1 MEKHSSL
8 KETSEDNNINIREL
22 IDQYLIHW
30 KWFIIALV
38 TALVGAF
45 LYLRYT
51 VPEYRTSAVIMVKD
65 ERKGGMQS
73 EMTAF
78 SDLGLMTGIKS
89 NVDNEIEII
98 RSRTVVEKSIKK
110 LNLNVSYFVEGRFKT
125 VEVYKDKPIDV
136 AFFDQKEA
144 FYKKPLTFTIH
155 SKSEDKFEMISSSQ
169 RSLGIFTYGNILT
182 LDNCRMIVT
191 KGSVADNVKDDFSV
205 IVQINTLRSAVQ
217 KYKGNIGIAP
227 LGKNTSV
234 VELTLIDP
242 VREKAEDLLNT
253 VIEIY
258 NQDAIDDKNFIS
270 KKTQEFIAGR
280 LEIIAAELGDV
291 ERDAEGFKKS
301 NRLTDIV
308 SDAGVYLQNSV
319 DFEKALIETETQVRI
334 VGSMID
340 FMNTSTN
347 EAIPS
352 NIIPNDNTASAL
364 IVEHNQL
371 VIDRERILKS
381 GTQKNTVVINLNNKI
396 EELRSN
402 IKESLGRLSA
412 SLKIRKSD
420 LEKQV
425 NMVVGKISEI
435 PSQERAFRVID
446 RQQKI
451 KESLYIYLL
460 QKREEIAISLAVTA
474 SNAKVIDSAIS
485 SSSPVEPQPKIVYL
499 GALALG
505 LLLPFMVIY
514 IIHLLDT
521 KIKTRHDIEGKLSIP
536 YLGDIPHSNS
546 QYEIITA
553 KNRSSSA
560 EAMRIARTNMEFILS
575 AVPDDRAKTIFVT
588 STLPKE
594 GKTFISIN
602 MASTIALSGKKVL
615 LIGMDIRNPKIDQY
629 TKLPERGLTNYL
641 AQKGNG
647 LHDYIVKLDGFEHL
661 YVLPAGIVAPNPVE
675 LLMSEK
681 VDMMFAELK
690 KEYDYIIVD
699 TAPVSVVTDTLLVAK
714 YADAFIYVMRANFL
728 DKRMIKLAE
737 TFYQEKKLPNMALIL
752 NDTIWRK
759 GLGTGT
765 GYGYGYGYVDVEPKK
780 PWYKR
785 IFGS

>member
-8 KETSEDNNINIREL
+8 KETPEDNNINIREL
-22 IDQYLIHW
+22 VDQYLVHW
-30 KWFIIALV
+30 KWFVFALV
-38 TALVGAF
+38 TALICAF

-98 RSRTVVEKSIKK
+98 RSRTIVEKSIKK

-125 VEVYKDKPIDV
+125 VEVYKDKPIDIS
-136 AFFDQKEA
+136 FFDQNEA
-144 FYKKPLTFTIH
+144 FYKKPLTFTIN
-155 SKSEDKFEMISSSQ
+155 SKGEDKFEVISASQ
-169 RSLGIFTYGNILT
+169 ASLGVFTYGNILR
-182 LDNCRMIVT
+182 LENCRMIVT
-191 KGSVADNVKDDFSV
+191 KGALRENYKKNFSV
-205 IVQINTLRSAVQ
+205 IVKINTLRSVVQ
-217 KYKGNIGIAP
+217 KYKNNIGIVP

-234 VELTLIDP
+234 VELTLTDP
-242 VREKAEDLLNT
+242 VRDKAEDLLDT

-270 KKTQEFIAGR
+270 KRTQEFIAGR

-291 ERDAEGFKKS
+291 ERDAEGFKRS

-308 SDAGVYLQNSV
+308 SDAGIYLQNSV
-319 DFEKALIETETQVRI
+319 DFEKALIETETQLRV
-334 VGSMID
+334 VSSMSE
-340 FMNTSTN
+340 FMNTSKSET
-347 EAIPS
+347 IPS

-364 IVEHNQL
+364 IGEHNQL
-371 VIDRERILKS
+371 VIDRDRILKGATPRNS
-381 GTQKNTVVINLNNKI
+381 VVINLNNKI
-396 EELRSN
+396 EEIRAN
-402 IKESLGRLSA
+402 IIESLGRLSA

-474 SNAKVIDSAIS
+474 SNAKVIDAAIS
-485 SSSPVEPQPKIVYL
+485 SSSPVQPQKKMVYL
-499 GALALG
+499 GALVLG
-505 LLLPFMVIY
+505 LLLPFSVIY
-514 IIHLLDT
+514 VLQLMDT
-521 KIKTRHDIEGKLSIP
+521 KIKTRQDIEGKLSIP
-536 YLGDIPHSNS
+536 YLGDIPRSHS
-546 QYEIITA
+546 QYEIINA

-575 AVPDDRAKTIFVT
+575 TVPDDKAKTIFVT

-629 TKLPERGLTNYL
+629 TKLPDRGLTNYL

-647 LHDYIVKLDGFEHL
+647 LHDYIVKLPDFENF
-661 YVLPAGIVAPNPVE
+661 YVLPAGIAAPNPVE

-681 VDMMFAELK
+681 VDLMFAQLK
-690 KEYDYIIVD
+690 QEYDYIIVD

-714 YADAFIYVMRANFL
+714 YADAFIYVMRANYL

-737 TFYQEKKLPNMALIL
+737 SFYQDKKLPNMALIL

-759 GLGTGT
+759 GYGTGN
-765 GYGYGYGYVDVEPKK
+765 GYGYGYGYIDVEPKK

-785 IFGS
+785 IFSF